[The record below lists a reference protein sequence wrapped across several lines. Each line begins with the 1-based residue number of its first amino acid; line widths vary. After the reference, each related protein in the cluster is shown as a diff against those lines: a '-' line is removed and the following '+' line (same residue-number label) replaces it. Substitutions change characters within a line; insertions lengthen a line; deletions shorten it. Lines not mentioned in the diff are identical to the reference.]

1 MQLWNSIL
9 AIKNQSLK
17 NKNLQLSKK
26 AKIYLWLI
34 FYLFL
39 FSPAFGTQYTQL
51 LDIEVKE
58 GDEKNKT
65 EVIFITEQPAKYSLI
80 RAFNNLSAKIT
91 FEDTI
96 NSWWRETE
104 FYEQGIIK
112 KINVVQGRDFTT
124 IAEIEF
130 RIPVIPLLK
139 SVNNTVV
146 LTAVPTLKQE
156 EYLQKEKESK
166 ELYQIKDIDI
176 KEEEGQIRV
185 IIKTSNTPILKHFR
199 TEDPS
204 LIVIDFLECKCEY
217 TRKKIKKNS
226 YISFISIIQLLT
238 TPTHISRI
246 TIGLMEPS
254 LVSQITSGI
263 NQVEVEIKEESV
275 EKKKSQVSPQQIL
288 PEKEVGAS
296 TIETIKKEAKSLES
310 SIPASVKRGEIQV
323 KEEPKK
329 EEPLITNVFFETDI
343 SQALRDIS
351 TQAKIPIIPDDTVR
365 GVITVELQD
374 VPLSK
379 ALEMVLAPKG
389 YMFCKFDNYYLVG
402 LADPTGPSFVKLTST
417 EFLNLNYLQAQDLL
431 TLIPQ
436 SFLSFIQVNKEK
448 NLVTITAPGP
458 LIERIKNDI
467 ALIDIPP
474 QQVAIESLIAEVSK
488 EGIRSIGTNWNF
500 KWKDSS
506 VTLKKETDKT
516 SKLSYTITND
526 LTSQALITFI
536 DMLVKEGKAEI
547 KANPKVVTLTG
558 QQAKIKLSR
567 EEFYQLLSGRVGYES
582 VTLKA
587 IESGIILD
595 ITPYISQ
602 KGEIT
607 VKIISEV
614 GDVAGEGTPQGLPII
629 NKRNVETKVRV
640 KEGETIIIGG
650 LTQKK
655 KKNSLVKIPVLGSIP
670 IIGFFF
676 KQVKTITEETEVM
689 IFITPHIIK
698 S

>member
-1 MQLWNSIL
+1 MAL
-9 AIKNQSLK
+9 KNQSLK

-39 FSPAFGTQYTQL
+39 FSPAFGAQHTQL
-51 LDIEVKE
+51 LDIDVKE

-65 EVIFITEQPAKYSLI
+65 KVIFITEQQANYSLI
-80 RAFNNLSAKIT
+80 RAFNNLSAKII

-96 NSWWRETE
+96 NSWLSDTE

-112 KINVVQGRDFTT
+112 KINVVEGRDFTT

-130 RIPVIPLLK
+130 RIPVIPLVE

-263 NQVEVEIKEESV
+263 NQVEVVIKEESV

-343 SQALRDIS
+343 SQVLRDIS

-402 LADPTGPSFVKLTST
+402 LADPTGPSFAKLTST
-417 EFLNLNYLQAQDLL
+417 EFLNLNYLQAEDLL

-436 SFLSFIQVNKEK
+436 SFLSFIQVNKGK
-448 NLVTITAPGP
+448 NLVTITAPDP

-474 QQVAIESLIAEVSK
+474 QQVVIESLIAEISK
-488 EGIRSIGTNWNF
+488 EGIRNIGTNWNF

-516 SKLSYTITND
+516 SKISYTITND